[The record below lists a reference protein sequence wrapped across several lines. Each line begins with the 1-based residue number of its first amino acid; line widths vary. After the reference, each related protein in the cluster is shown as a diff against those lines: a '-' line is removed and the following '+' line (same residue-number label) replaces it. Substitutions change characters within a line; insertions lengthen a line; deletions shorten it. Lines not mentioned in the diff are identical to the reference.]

1 MGSDTPK
8 DTAEDTAKKP
18 SPNAVPGKA
27 LEASEPK
34 AKDSAKD
41 EKKESPPPRDVAKE
55 SALEEKKEIAK
66 TEAEDKASRLPLYR
80 RNDVRR
86 LVTWILDGHDEIRPE
101 RNPETG
107 DYYYPG
113 ADFGGGNI
121 SALLAELESY
131 KILEKTMIDTVPI
144 CPGCQHSNF
153 HVTYVCPYSQHTTL
167 EHGTMLEHYACGNAD
182 FESNYRSGLGGLI
195 CPKCRRPLKVVGT
208 DYRKLERAYRCN
220 GCGKFFGTPK
230 LNLPCRVCGRKNE
243 EEDLT
248 MAPVYGYRINNQLRS
263 ELIANC
269 SLNANII
276 AFFEKSGFKVT
287 SPIKMPGLS
296 GVEYTFDLGAKKD
309 DEQIVLDMV
318 SAEIEVGSQDVIA
331 FFGKVYDAKPSKA
344 LLVAFPKLNR
354 EALRLGAM
362 YGVDVVGAE
371 TPDEII
377 SKLTTVF
384 GTVTPSGRASTGGVG
399 EPTRLLGGTSTKP
412 LVEQKTAPFVEQA
425 IKAVEQVME
434 RDNERRETT
443 RGDEKT
449 MPAKI
454 PEEPSKGDDAMR
466 RAHERIEQPAS
477 STRSEETES
486 STDVALRKAR
496 ERMNQLMK
504 EADRIST

>member
-1 MGSDTPK
+1 MGSDAPK

-18 SPNAVPGKA
+18 SPNAVPGKG

-34 AKDSAKD
+34 AKDSAQD
-41 EKKESPPPRDVAKE
+41 QKKEAPRDLGKD
-55 SALEEKKEIAK
+55 SAQEEKKEIAK

-86 LVTWILDGHDEIRPE
+86 LVVWILDGHDEIRPE
-101 RNPETG
+101 RNPQTG
-107 DYYYPG
+107 DYSYSE
-113 ADFGGGNI
+113 ANFGGGDI
-121 SALLAELESY
+121 SVLLAELESY
-131 KILEKTMIDTVPI
+131 RILEKTMIDTVPI

-248 MAPVYGYRINNQLRS
+248 MAPVYAYRINNLLRS

-269 SLNANII
+269 SLSANVV

-287 SPIKMPGLS
+287 SPMKMPGLS

-309 DEQIVLDMV
+309 GQLIVLDMV
-318 SAEIEVGSQDVIA
+318 SAEVEVGSQDVVA
-331 FFGKVYDAKPSKA
+331 FFAKVYDAKPSKA
-344 LLVAFPKLNR
+344 LLVAFPKMNP
-354 EALRLGAM
+354 EALRLAAM
-362 YGVDVVGAE
+362 YGVDVVGAQ
-371 TPDEII
+371 TPDEIMR
-377 SKLTTVF
+377 KLTTVF
-384 GTVTPSGRASTGGVG
+384 GSVTPSERASPPTLG
-399 EPTRLLGGTSTKP
+399 EPTRPLGEPSTKP
-412 LVEQKTAPFVEQA
+412 VVEQKTAPFVEQA
-425 IKAVEQVME
+425 IKAI
-434 RDNERRETT
+434 
-443 RGDEKT
+443 EKT
-449 MPAKI
+449 MLATV
-454 PEEPSKGDDAMR
+454 PEEPSKGDDALR
-466 RAHERIEQPAS
+466 QARERMEQL
-477 STRSEETES
+477 STRTRPEETES
-486 STDVALRKAR
+486 TTDVALRKAR
-496 ERMNQLMK
+496 ERMNELRK
-504 EADRIST
+504 ETDRITT